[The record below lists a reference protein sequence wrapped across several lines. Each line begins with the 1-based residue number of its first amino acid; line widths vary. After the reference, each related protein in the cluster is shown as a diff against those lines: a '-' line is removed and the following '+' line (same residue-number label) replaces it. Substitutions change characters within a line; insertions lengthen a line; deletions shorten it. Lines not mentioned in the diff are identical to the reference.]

1 MFNGSIKNLTAEWDI
16 TTLTKF
22 SFKNFNQA
30 LIVLLVAFLV
40 LTDQITVNRDVRF
53 YSFSNLIL
61 LFAVRNEEFDCL
73 VFDSDFGKKCG
84 LDSAGKGGF
93 AYELRSIYVQN
104 LLPEVLITIEKTRKR
119 GPKWWV
125 ITQNDES

>member
-22 SFKNFNQA
+22 SFKDFNQA

-53 YSFSNLIL
+53 CSFSNLIL

-73 VFDSDFGKKCG
+73 LVVFDSDFGKKCG

-93 AYELRSIYVQN
+93 AYELRSIYV
-104 LLPEVLITIEKTRKR
+104 EF
-119 GPKWWV
+119 
-125 ITQNDES
+125 

>member
-30 LIVLLVAFLV
+30 PIVLLVAFLV

-93 AYELRSIYVQN
+93 AYELRSIYVENIMKCLRKVLTNSSN
-104 LLPEVLITIEKTRKR
+104 LT
-119 GPKWWV
+119 
-125 ITQNDES
+125 